1 MTLTT
6 IFLCSLLPGGHRHV
20 CRHTFVP
27 LVCEWSA
34 HYGQGYVATA
44 VKPDSLLHHV
54 RGRVCNKDF
63 KIYDCKQTSTA
74 SQQFA
79 RFENSRWQHLPPLPP
94 FTTVATIYHSCHHL
108 PPLSPFTTVVTI
120 YHRKLWQRPFTK
132 RQIAASLKQKTYSH
146 KSKRIN
152 NFQFQG

>member
-1 MTLTT
+1 MPLTS
-6 IFLCSLLPGGHRHV
+6 IFFCSLLPGGHRHV

-94 FTTVATIYHSCHHL
+94 FTTVATIYH
-108 PPLSPFTTVVTI
+108 
-120 YHRKLWQRPFTK
+120 RKLWQRPFTK

>member
-79 RFENSRWQHLPPLPP
+79 VSKTVVANIYHRCHHLPPLPP
-94 FTTVATIYHSCHHL
+94 FTIVATIYRRCHHL
-108 PPLSPFTTVVTI
+108 PPLSPFTIVNCGND
-120 YHRKLWQRPFTK
+120 RLRNGKLRRRSNKRLIHTNQRE
-132 RQIAASLKQKTYSH
+132 
-146 KSKRIN
+146 
-152 NFQFQG
+152 